1 MRALPLVVVAFG
13 CKADPIVE
21 EQPPSP
27 KPPEIS
33 VKLASTRLGSDCG
46 MGGVP
51 KAPPA
56 TEVKQ
61 KKPERN
67 RKPPIDA
74 HPPQE
79 PPGVRIPCDQT
90 AVQFSVRAPATA
102 QRTKLTLKKVELL
115 DNNGVWL
122 ETLTAAS
129 PSKWGTD
136 NFVDWD
142 ETIAPGQTLA
152 VGYKLTQPDW
162 SKIKN
167 ANQRSFKMRVVVLVG
182 GEERTMEATA
192 ELRIEDTSNVVT

>member
-1 MRALPLVVVAFG
+1 MRAVPLVLVAFG
-13 CKADPIVE
+13 CSTDPIVE

-33 VKLASTRLGSDCG
+33 VKLASTRLGADCG
-46 MGGVP
+46 IGGVP

-56 TEVKQ
+56 ERS
-61 KKPERN
+61 KPEKN
-67 RKPPIDA
+67 RKPPIDSRR
-74 HPPQE
+74 PQE
-79 PPGVRIPCDQT
+79 PPGIRIPCDQT

-102 QRTKLTLKKVELL
+102 QPTKLTLKKVELL

-136 NFVDWD
+136 TFVDWD
-142 ETIAPGQTLA
+142 ETIVPGQTLA
-152 VGYKLTQPDW
+152 VGYKLTQPEW

-167 ANQRSFKMRVVVLVG
+167 ANQRSFKLRVVVLVG

-192 ELRIEDTSNVVT
+192 ELRIEDTSNVIT